1 MQTIVWVMKP
11 HREARCKLCGNAAL
25 LPMDKPARA
34 GGYICRRCRLAVI
47 FGRIME
53 VVTTMVQTLIALD
66 TVRIGDT
73 VRVAHESLGVDYNL
87 RMVMYIWDCLR
98 GRYVSATFGD
108 HPDNLG
114 DTVSSTD
121 IDLSILSD
129 RVDNAVMVGRKY
141 NKVYITHDQGFVA
154 ETTDG
159 KSRTHMSATDGFVAE
174 AQAGGKWAKVVIT
187 AGEPLS
193 VYYDGKRIGGA
204 GWVLFGLDPK
214 PSCFEVFNDADGN
227 LINLYRCIKYH
238 CAELQRELEGLTASR
253 EMFFDYKNQ
262 LTGPGLTDIQRAA
275 RFYYLIR
282 CSFGS
287 SRRTFKTSQIV
298 FSNRLSYLSEIQERL
313 KRVTIENLDF
323 AHLIRTYDRPDALF
337 ISTRPIGALKDIT
350 TPHSAWR
357 IIEGC
362 GTP

>member
-53 VVTTMVQTLIALD
+53 VVTTI
-66 TVRIGDT
+66 
-73 VRVAHESLGVDYNL
+73 
-87 RMVMYIWDCLR
+87 
-98 GRYVSATFGD
+98 
-108 HPDNLG
+108 
-114 DTVSSTD
+114 
-121 IDLSILSD
+121 
-129 RVDNAVMVGRKY
+129 
-141 NKVYITHDQGFVA
+141 
-154 ETTDG
+154 DG

-337 ISTRPIGALKDIT
+337 YLGPPYWGTERHYDAAFSMEDHRRLRDTLSGIKGKFVLSYGDCPEVRELYTGYK
-350 TPHSAWR
+350 
-357 IIEGC
+357 IEGVSRKDTLSTK
-362 GTP
+362 GNNQSNFAEVIISNF